1 MSLTY
6 RINRINTIAS
16 KWKLKKIHPL
26 IAIYQFPVKEFEE
39 FKTQVKNYLCKALK
53 ISFDKND
60 KIFLKRID
68 RARKNRTNVTPNG
81 AVVPKKEFQLEYN
94 IVLRSWCELVKSITK
109 EKPSLLTL
117 FRITPNI
124 RIKFGKELSDNK
136 KRGLNTSL
144 PHSDAWV
151 EGPWGMNCF
160 IPLFGDYK
168 KNNLLYYEPI
178 NFNEKFLRSA
188 KTYYDMQWVKKD
200 YRKLKIVPKPGNVYI
215 SDYATIHQ
223 TFRKKNAKTRISID
237 TTLFVGNHKP
247 MKDRIKE
254 YNSKIPAI
262 GLDYFVNA
270 GQYEKDKPAEKKT
283 IFSHYTSKVLKL
295 IRLN

>member
-1 MSLTY
+1 MSITK
-6 RINRINTIAS
+6 RINRINKIS
-16 KWKLKKIHPL
+16 LKWKLKKIHPL

-53 ISFDKND
+53 INFEKDD
-60 KIFLKRID
+60 KIFIKKID
-68 RARKNRTNVTPNG
+68 QARKNRTNVTPNG

-94 IVLRSWCELVKSITK
+94 IVLRSWCELVKNISK
-109 EKPSLLTL
+109 GKPSLLTFL
-117 FRITPNI
+117 RITPNI

-160 IPLFGDYK
+160 IPLFGDYRR
-168 KNNLLYYEPI
+168 NNLLYYEPV
-178 NFNEKFLRSA
+178 NFDENFLRPA
-188 KTYYDMQWVKKD
+188 KTYHEMQWVLKD
-200 YRKLKIVPKPGNVYI
+200 YKKLKIVPKPGNVYI
-215 SDYATIHQ
+215 SDYAAIHQ
-223 TFRKKNAKTRISID
+223 TFRKKNAKTRVSID

-254 YNSKIPAI
+254 YNSKIPSI
-262 GLDYFVNA
+262 GLDYFVDT

-295 IRLN
+295 IKLN